1 MQIQIDDEVIMSL
14 LQQVLESL
22 FRRRAAAH
30 LDVQVGPA
38 VDVFTHKSRRVR
50 VWRYLMSVELKATE
64 QVPLTVTPKDRK
76 GNAAKI
82 DGQPAWQIDN
92 ADVADLSLSDDGT
105 TCTVKA
111 KKVGTARVS
120 VEVDADLGPD
130 VQTLGGFIDVSVV
143 PGAAVNVEINTGTP
157 EPQPE

>member
-1 MQIQIDDEVIMSL
+1 
-14 LQQVLESL
+14 
-22 FRRRAAAH
+22 
-30 LDVQVGPA
+30 
-38 VDVFTHKSRRVR
+38 
-50 VWRYLMSVELKATE
+50 MSVELKATE
-64 QVPLTVTPKDRK
+64 QVPLTVAPKDRK
-76 GNAAKI
+76 GNIARI
-82 DGQPAWQIDN
+82 DGPPVWQIDN
-92 ADVADLSLSDDGT
+92 ADVADLSLSDDAL

-130 VQTLGGFIDVSVV
+130 VQTLGGFVDVSVV